1 VERSYVSSNIKKVSF
16 TNTGGYANPKVDELF
31 ARARAAGDPAERQK
45 AFFEVQGILVEE
57 MPQIWLMELAFPT
70 IYDKKLQNI
79 TEYGTGVQSN
89 FDDVFFA

>member
-1 VERSYVSSNIKKVSF
+1 
-16 TNTGGYANPKVDELF
+16 
-31 ARARAAGDPAERQK
+31 
-45 AFFEVQGILVEE
+45 
-57 MPQIWLMELAFPT
+57 LAFPT